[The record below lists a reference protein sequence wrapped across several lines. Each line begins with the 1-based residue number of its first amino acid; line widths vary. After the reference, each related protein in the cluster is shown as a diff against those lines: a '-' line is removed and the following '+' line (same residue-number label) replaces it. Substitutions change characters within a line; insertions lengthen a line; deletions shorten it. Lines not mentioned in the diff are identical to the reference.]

1 MTNEVSKNR
10 HTHFDLLTSES
21 SVKWDDKWDMPT
33 SPRFQESNEM
43 TSSMLFTPLSI
54 KYPMRWWMK
63 CQVMRCQIE
72 LSISLYA
79 KCQMRSLPLPSLS
92 RVKWDDKLDVVY
104 SSFFQ
109 VSDEMINEMSS
120 NEMSNELS
128 IPLSS
133 KCQIKWQMRWC
144 PFPCLPSVKWD
155 DKWDIIHSPFFRVP
169 NEMSSTAPLFPS
181 VKWDDKWDVIHSP
194 LLFSAAATCCC
205 YCSTDL
211 LFVAAVQLLLQ
222 RQHTLCV
229 WFCCVTQTSLL
240 LVYLPLS
247 LRDSLI
253 LMTVMLLA
261 AAAASWHVSLVART
275 ATHLFPEDEEPCCH
289 FSRALICW

>member
-1 MTNEVSKNR
+1 
-10 HTHFDLLTSES
+10 
-21 SVKWDDKWDMPT
+21 MPT
-33 SPRFQESNEM
+33 SPLFQESNEM

-54 KYPMRWWMK
+54 KYPMRWRMR
-63 CQVMRCQIE
+63 CQVMRCQIK
-72 LSISLYA
+72 LSIALYA

-144 PFPCLPSVKWD
+144 PFPFLPSVKWD
-155 DKWDIIHSPFFRVP
+155 DKWDIIHSPLFRVP

-181 VKWDDKWDVIHSP
+181 VKWDDKMRCHP
-194 LLFSAAATCCC
+194 LPSLVLCCG
-205 YCSTDL
+205 YL
-211 LFVAAVQLLLQ
+211 LLLLQHGPTVVAAVQLLLQ

-289 FSRALICW
+289 FSRASICW